1 MDGCWQLEG
10 LFFLGLSLEIA
21 VDSLVSLVPFFV
33 LMEGDA
39 GYLVLLDF
47 CFWLFFYEQPVK
59 FVLPNKTCKLVNL

>member
-47 CFWLFFYEQPVK
+47 YFWLFF
-59 FVLPNKTCKLVNL
+59 L